1 MIKYNKFFELM
12 NEKNVSTYEL
22 RKRSILGSTTIKM
35 LRKNQCGLSKDD
47 LNNICELLDCQPGD
61 LMEYVPEK

>member
-47 LNNICELLDCQPGD
+47 LNNIRFCQIFII
-61 LMEYVPEK
+61 KKRRK